1 MDPSRLTALAKAANQ
16 AEWPKRIA
24 GIEGDTY
31 IAATGPWYRER
42 DNMKDDRAERD
53 AAFLAACSPD
63 VILAL
68 IERVREL
75 AALTKATLPTTVYTE
90 EILTL
95 QARVRELE
103 VMNHSDRQYLMEKE
117 SKLAVRVRVLE
128 EALRKYGCH
137 KWASLNC
144 EAPHEPCICGLAAAL
159 TPSEP
164 RDG

>member
-1 MDPSRLTALAKAANQ
+1 MEGQAMTPDLDHLEALAKAAT
-16 AEWPKRIA
+16 P
-24 GIEGDTY
+24 
-31 IAATGPWYRER
+31 GPWHDIPHEEFSGSDHRISR
-42 DNMKDDRAERD
+42 VAGTPWGNFGHLATVS
-53 AAFLAACSPD
+53 AVNAPFIAACSPD

-68 IERVREL
+68 V
-75 AALTKATLPTTVYTE
+75 
-90 EILTL
+90 
-95 QARVRELE
+95 ARVRELE

-164 RDG
+164 RDGQAGIG